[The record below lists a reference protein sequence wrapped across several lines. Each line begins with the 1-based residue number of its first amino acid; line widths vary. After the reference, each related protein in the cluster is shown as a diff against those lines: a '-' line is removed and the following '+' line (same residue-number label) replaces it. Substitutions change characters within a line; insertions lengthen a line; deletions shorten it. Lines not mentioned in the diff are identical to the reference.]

1 MLNMSKI
8 TEFMLKRRLRFYSNK
23 ERLKNYAK
31 RMSIL
36 DPAKIQ
42 VKLKDYYFWMFF
54 KKREVKN
61 MELRFKK

>member
-1 MLNMSKI
+1 MLNLNM
-8 TEFMLKRRLRFYSNK
+8 EYFQ
-23 ERLKNYAK
+23 
-31 RMSIL
+31 IL